1 MIPIING
8 GVQSTGGGGLHVH
21 RLTNSW
27 MALLD
32 LSLNNDDVTV
42 IPLQDFLVPL
52 SICLHVEVMM
62 LVTLFNYVP
71 MYDGLDNNCIHSMHV
86 HLTYLS

>member
-42 IPLQDFLVPL
+42 IPLQDFHVPL
-52 SICLHVEVMM
+52 SICLHVEVSDD
-62 LVTLFNYVP
+62 LGTV
-71 MYDGLDNNCIHSMHV
+71 
-86 HLTYLS
+86 